1 MEHHVY
7 FAVFGFD
14 HDPQQLDLL
23 LGQSADDYWR
33 EGESYSD
40 AVPEALRQEN
50 RWILSSQLDHTASH
64 RDHFEKLLYKL
75 QRLAPQLSVLDN
87 PNADNPDPDNSMW
100 ETHYRYGIGV
110 SQYFFMEDPA
120 FYLPADIIDGYQA
133 LGFEIS
139 FDQLG
144 IDLNN
149 GSSRN

>member
-75 QRLAPQLSVLDN
+75 QRLAPQ
-87 PNADNPDPDNSMW
+87 
-100 ETHYRYGIGV
+100 IGRASCRERV
-110 SQYFFMEDPA
+110 
-120 FYLPADIIDGYQA
+120 
-133 LGFEIS
+133 
-139 FDQLG
+139 
-144 IDLNN
+144 
-149 GSSRN
+149 